1 MDRIANVLAY
11 IAAAVIGL
19 WLALTLSNPMSAVL
33 VPVLEDRALSV
44 VFVLLLISPAL
55 AVLLIRRMTE

>member
-19 WLALTLSNPMSAVL
+19 WLALTLSNPMSVVL
-33 VPVLEDRALSV
+33 VPVLEDRAPSV

-55 AVLLIRRMTE
+55 VVLLIRRMTE